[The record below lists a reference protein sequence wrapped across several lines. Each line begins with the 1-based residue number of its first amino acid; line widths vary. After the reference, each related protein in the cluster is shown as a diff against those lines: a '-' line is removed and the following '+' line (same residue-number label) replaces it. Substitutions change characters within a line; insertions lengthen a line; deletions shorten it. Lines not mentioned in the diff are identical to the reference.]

1 MSLKLGEVVEL
12 FRTSVFDGCPATLS
26 EQESLRGVELIQYM
40 GTSVIETRWKE
51 ILAPRTPHLNAQ
63 TLNI

>member
-40 GTSVIETRWKE
+40 GTSVIETRWE
-51 ILAPRTPHLNAQ
+51 G
-63 TLNI
+63 NISPQNPSSKRPNI